1 MPRPLF
7 IALIFA
13 SVLFAPWWLSL
24 LLILSGIIFLD
35 FALESITAAFMID
48 MLYGVQLYRI
58 IDGPFVITLVAL
70 ILFFAKRILK
80 PYIFINK

>member
-7 IALIFA
+7 IALIYA

-35 FALESITAAFMID
+35 FALESIIAAFVID
-48 MLYGVQLYRI
+48 MLYGVQLSRA
-58 IDGPFVITLVAL
+58 IDGPFVITLIAL